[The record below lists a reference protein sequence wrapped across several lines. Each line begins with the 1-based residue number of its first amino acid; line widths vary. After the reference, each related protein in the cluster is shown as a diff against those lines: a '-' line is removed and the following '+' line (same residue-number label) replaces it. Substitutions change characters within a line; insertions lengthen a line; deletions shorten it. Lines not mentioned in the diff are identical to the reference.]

1 MNSKRKKLCLDYLK
15 SRKAF
20 LDVAN
25 EDEILHGN
33 DNIIG
38 RIGEAIAHSFLEQ
51 MERKPK
57 VVKSQSN
64 PGYDI
69 TCKNGAKRVSVKM
82 ITSENKTGSTS
93 KIHPKWD
100 ELIGIELGEDF
111 KILKL
116 GIINKENFDKEQS
129 KRNESLTPSF
139 SRAKLKENGV
149 FNIAGRVYD
158 KKDLEKYNLI

>member
-1 MNSKRKKLCLDYLK
+1 MNDKRKQLCLNYLK
-15 SRKAF
+15 AQKAF
-20 LDVAN
+20 LDIAN
-25 EDEILHGN
+25 DDEVLRGK

-38 RIGEAIAHSFLEQ
+38 RIGEAIAHFFLEQ
-51 MERKPK
+51 IGRYPK
-57 VVKSQSN
+57 VIKKQSN
-64 PGYDI
+64 PSYDI

-82 ITSENKTGSTS
+82 ITSENKTGNTS
-93 KIHPKWD
+93 KIHSKWD

-116 GIINKENFDKEQS
+116 GIINKENFDKEQT
-129 KRNESLTPSF
+129 KRNKSLTPSF

-149 FNIAGRVYD
+149 FNITGRVYD